1 MFSDSKVIL
10 YTRKQ
15 GKGEKKM
22 AFRRP
27 SQGKAAGIN
36 YLKPTFSDRMVL
48 KATAT
53 LHARPLHVAYKQVLA
68 ENEKAKQSRK

>member
-1 MFSDSKVIL
+1 
-10 YTRKQ
+10 
-15 GKGEKKM
+15 M

-68 ENEKAKQSRK
+68 ENEKAKQGRK